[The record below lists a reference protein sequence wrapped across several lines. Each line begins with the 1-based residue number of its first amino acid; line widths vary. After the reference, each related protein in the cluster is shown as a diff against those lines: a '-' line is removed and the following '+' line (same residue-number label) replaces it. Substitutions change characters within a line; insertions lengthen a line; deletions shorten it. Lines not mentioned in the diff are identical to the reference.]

1 MSNKPYTMAEF
12 RDVMRPTMAAAVMAL
27 IGGEHLQL
35 HSPNVST
42 KERNKLSG
50 TVRDVPEGML
60 GFGSSVISIM
70 ANGYHRL
77 VYAHFVDERCREL
90 FGFGLTMEGDHVV
103 LKRAKPAEGIAPTGF
118 AYYKDEQGRDMIH
131 GDYAYELNKAYIHLF
146 DTPEFV
152 HVNPEGHA
160 YIHVNTAKI
169 YLSDLKPIAVWCGD
183 ELVIADGYVK
193 LGGATSDDE

>member
-1 MSNKPYTMAEF
+1 MSNKPYTMVEF
-12 RDVMRPTMAAAVMAL
+12 RDLMRPAMAAAVMAL

-42 KERNKLSG
+42 KERNKLRG
-50 TVRDVPEGML
+50 TVRDVPEGVL

-70 ANGYHRL
+70 ANGYYRL

-103 LKRAKPAEGIAPTGF
+103 LKRSKPKNDDKAAGF
-118 AYYKDEQGRDMIH
+118 SYYTDEQGREMIH
-131 GDYAYELNKAYIHLF
+131 GDYAYEVNKAYIHLF

-152 HVNPEGHA
+152 HLTPAGHA
-160 YIHVNTAKI
+160 YVYVNTAKI
-169 YLSDLKPIAVWCGD
+169 YLADLTPMAKWCGD
-183 ELVIADGYVK
+183 EVVITNGYVRIE
-193 LGGATSDDE
+193 GAGSEE